1 MNERQMSRPAPPG
14 SPEKKQESR
23 DAQKVLRL
31 LAGMLKPFGFQRT
44 KPTFFTRPGTYV
56 IEFVHVHKYTFA
68 ASFRVH
74 FGVRVRSDEFPAA
87 GLNGPCTDGI
97 PDPDAPGRRL
107 HAFDFT
113 ADEVSWKRCAELML
127 QCITNEGLS
136 WFASIANP
144 TALLSPGSP
153 LTRNAQLALQRE
165 VESPNCV
172 QVSAATQRALNA
184 A

>member
-1 MNERQMSRPAPPG
+1 MNERQIPRPALPG

-44 KPTFFTRPGTYV
+44 KPTFFTRPGKYV

-68 ASFRVH
+68 ASFRIH

-87 GLNGPCTDGI
+87 GLNGPSSDGI
-97 PDPDAPGRRL
+97 PDPESPGRRL
-107 HAFDFT
+107 YDFDFT
-113 ADEVSWKRCAELML
+113 AEEVSWKRCADLML
-127 QCITNEGLS
+127 ECINNEGLS
-136 WFASIANP
+136 WFASMANP
-144 TALLSPGSP
+144 TALLSSGSP
-153 LTRNAQLALQRE
+153 LTQNAQMALQRE
-165 VESPNCV
+165 MESPNCI
-172 QVSAATQRALNA
+172 QDSEATQRALNA

>member
-1 MNERQMSRPAPPG
+1 MSRPAFP
-14 SPEKKQESR
+14 SYPEKRQESR

-44 KPTFFTRPGTYV
+44 KPTFFTRTGPYV

-68 ASFRVH
+68 ASFRIH
-74 FGVRVRSDEFPAA
+74 FGLRVRSDEFPAA

-97 PDPDAPGRRL
+97 PDRESPGLRL
-107 HAFDFT
+107 QNFDFT
-113 ADEVSWKRCAELML
+113 ADEVSWKRCADLML

-136 WFASIANP
+136 WFASMDDPA
-144 TALLSPGSP
+144 ALLSSGSP
-153 LTRNAQLALQRE
+153 LTQHAQLALQRE

-172 QVSAATQRALNA
+172 QISAARQRALNVA
-184 A
+184 